1 MTDGMQRHGLH
12 GTGLS
17 EVLRDAGAPKGVL
30 YHHFPEGKTGL
41 AVASIHAS
49 IDQISTWLDVAFAKY
64 PDPLEAIERWV
75 RAASRRLSETDF
87 DAGCPLATVAL
98 ETTAADVEVRG
109 ALGTAFADLRGR
121 IAAALDAQ
129 GFAGAAGMAALIVA
143 TYEGALL
150 QARVDN
156 SIEPLRLSSEALMG
170 LLRAQRG
177 LAA

>member
-1 MTDGMQRHGLH
+1 
-12 GTGLS
+12 
-17 EVLRDAGAPKGVL
+17 
-30 YHHFPEGKTGL
+30 
-41 AVASIHAS
+41 
-49 IDQISTWLDVAFAKY
+49 
-64 PDPLEAIERWV
+64 
-75 RAASRRLSETDF
+75 
-87 DAGCPLATVAL
+87 
-98 ETTAADVEVRG
+98 VRG

>member
-41 AVASIHAS
+41 AVASIDAS